1 MSIGSLADYQVMF
14 IPTATLAFELSGMH
28 SLLIL
33 PSKWSMPMNKLYP
46 LGWMLSTQPM
56 LAVKL
61 LTAKLTPPSIHFRGA
76 QLALSLP
83 SVHE

>member
-61 LTAKLTPPSIHFRGA
+61 LTAKLTPPSSHFRGA
-76 QLALSLP
+76 QLALSQP

>member
-46 LGWMLSTQPM
+46 LGWVEHPAHAGCEAVDSKVDTTVKPFQRSPVGTQSAFCP
-56 LAVKL
+56 
-61 LTAKLTPPSIHFRGA
+61 
-76 QLALSLP
+76 
-83 SVHE
+83 

>member
-46 LGWMLSTQPM
+46 SSG
-56 LAVKL
+56 
-61 LTAKLTPPSIHFRGA
+61 
-76 QLALSLP
+76 
-83 SVHE
+83 